1 MAYFRLIR
9 CNFYYFFCL
18 TNEKRI
24 NMKIQFMKKIYSIFA
39 LLTLIAITFTS
50 QSCKDE
56 KNSTNSENLNA
67 TTPTKDAVVDILQ
80 EKDIT
85 QYAENIYNSTNAEFI
100 GGEYVQ
106 KVVSQKIMRRMNTAD
121 QPDTITHAEEI
132 PICKSEIVKE
142 MIYSDGSYFYQSVDN
157 TSPDKKLIE
166 TLNVNKQPENEKV
179 AKTEIKDNVVSLYN
193 PSGAVIK
200 SQPINNMN
208 LNPIL
213 DSLKHYLA
221 SQQNTLQKAPQIK
234 SAMALKKAM
243 ASGMKI
249 IGQSADEII
258 VEKEMVN
265 QQSMLPYKVKTRV
278 TRKAVMSFTS
288 DMARMNY
295 QKLYENGQLVNQISY
310 TFADN
315 TDDNFGNAVSGFS
328 SQLLPNANLK
338 LIVNKKLSFKTDG
351 TPFIQ
356 NHIEIYRKNT
366 VKYNLK

>member
-1 MAYFRLIR
+1 
-9 CNFYYFFCL
+9 
-18 TNEKRI
+18 
-24 NMKIQFMKKIYSIFA
+24 MKKIYSIFA

-56 KNSTNSENLNA
+56 KNSNNSENLNA

-85 QYAENIYNSTNAEFI
+85 QYAENIYSSTNAEFI
-100 GGEYVQ
+100 RGEYVQ

-121 QPDTITHAEEI
+121 QPDTITRAEEM
-132 PICKSEIVKE
+132 PICKSEIVKQ

-179 AKTEIKDNVVSLYN
+179 VKTEIKNNIVSLYN
-193 PSGAVIK
+193 SSGAVIK
-200 SQPINNMN
+200 SQPIKNMN
-208 LNPIL
+208 LKPIL
-213 DSLKHYLA
+213 DSLRKNVA
-221 SQQNTLQKAPQIK
+221 VQQNTSMKAPQIK
-234 SAMALKKAM
+234 SAMAMRKAV
-243 ASGMKI
+243 ACGMKV

-258 VEKEMVN
+258 VEKEIVN
-265 QQSMLPYKVKTRV
+265 QPSLLPYKVRTMV

-310 TFADN
+310 AYADN

-338 LIVNKKLSFKTDG
+338 RVVNKKLSFKIDG
-351 TPFIQ
+351 TPFVQ
-356 NHIEIYRKNT
+356 NHLEIYRKNT